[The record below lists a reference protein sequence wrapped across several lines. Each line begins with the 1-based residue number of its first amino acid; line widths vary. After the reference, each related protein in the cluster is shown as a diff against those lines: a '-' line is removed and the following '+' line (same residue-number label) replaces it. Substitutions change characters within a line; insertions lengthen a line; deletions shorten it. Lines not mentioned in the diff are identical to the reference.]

1 MRRMRYLL
9 MLALM
14 GCTTTKL
21 LDIDYSIKPPEDWP
35 DLEERITYADVPTVQ
50 RWCNM
55 PAAIRDRAF
64 NCAVVSFRY
73 GLCMIYLST
82 NDHAALEHERAHCRG
97 YDHVGDTNR
106 SRNAWERWKASNPLV
121 AR

>member
-1 MRRMRYLL
+1 MRYLL
-9 MLALM
+9 ILALA

-21 LDIDYSIKPPEDWP
+21 VDIDYSIKPPEDWP
-35 DLEERITYADVPTVQ
+35 ALEERITHGSVEEVQ

-55 PAAIRDRAF
+55 PKGMRAY
-64 NCAVVSFRY
+64 NCATVNFKY
-73 GLCMIYLST
+73 GLCMIYLSSQ
-82 NDHAALEHERAHCRG
+82 DPAALEHERAHCRG

-106 SRNAWERWKASNPLV
+106 SRNAWERWKASNLV